1 MTTYHPAFETLSEFP
16 VPEYRASGVHLR
28 HRQTGCEV
36 FHLRSEDEENTFAF
50 CFRTPSPDGTG
61 VAHIV
66 EHSVLCGSERF
77 PVKDA
82 FISLAR
88 GSLATFLNALTY
100 PDKTLYPAAST
111 VEADYFNLMDV
122 YGDAVFRPRITRDT
136 FLQEAHH
143 LEYGPDGKLD
153 RKGVVYNEM
162 RGDYSS
168 PDSLIATRTYQ
179 TLFSPGHPYHAD
191 SGGDPDRIPILTYEA
206 FRGFW
211 ERCYHPSNCRIF
223 LHGSIPTDRQLS
235 FLEERFLSGFGR
247 REPDTEIPLQPGF
260 PAPVR
265 TSFPFPAEEG
275 TEARTTTLV
284 SWLTVPPEESVD
296 NLTLEILGEVLLG
309 SDGAPLAHALTE
321 SGLGEDLSPHSG
333 LDTGLRQALFSA
345 GLRGVERGRE
355 TEIEDLILRTVGTLV
370 REGIPRDLLDAAF
383 HSVEFSSREIRR
395 GGGTYGLRL
404 LSRSLRGWLHGR
416 QPERTLSFEAPL
428 RELRRRMDAD
438 PRYLEERLRTW
449 ILENPHR
456 ATVTVY
462 PVSALAEAQRTER
475 RAALDALDRDLSE
488 RDRTEIRSASEALR
502 EAQDTED
509 PDAARRTVPM
519 LRRSDIPA
527 EIEVLPRESG
537 TVAGSAASLHP
548 VFTNGIVYAD
558 FAFPLSGIPESGQ
571 ARLPLLSR
579 FVSGAG
585 LPGRSYADVAREMA
599 RTAGG
604 FYALLQA
611 STPAGFPTDSPSAW
625 MVFRLKALERNF
637 PAALDLAL
645 ALMTGPDF
653 GDRKRLG
660 DLLSE
665 LANDMTS
672 AIVPSGSS
680 FAASRAA
687 AGFSRAQGLEETW
700 RGLAQ
705 FLFLSD
711 LRQDAALE
719 TLSSRLSGLL
729 GSVVSREGLR
739 VNLTAEAGAMGSV
752 LQALEAALPRIPRTS
767 ETGNREDSGT
777 GKDAPSRPSAPAR
790 FEAWSLPAQVGFCAA
805 CVRSSP
811 VGTPGFAHE
820 QALGHLLSTGFLW
833 DEVRVKGGAY
843 GASAWTDGSE
853 STFSFSTYR
862 DPAPN
867 ASLGA
872 FRRALESVARGD
884 LPRDVLERAVV
895 GAAGRDLRPMMPEE
909 KGFIDFKRELFGITD
924 EMRRRKRAD
933 LLGLG
938 AEELREAA
946 GRLLAGWEDRTE
958 VLISHGDDIESMK
971 RERPAVSV
979 RQLQL

>member
-16 VPEYRASGVHLR
+16 VPEYRAFGIHLL
-28 HRQTGCEV
+28 HRATGCEV

-122 YGDAVFRPRITRDT
+122 YGDAVFRPRITPET

-168 PDSLIATRTYQ
+168 PDSLIATRTYE

-191 SGGDPDRIPILTYEA
+191 SGGDPDRIPNLTYEA
-206 FRGFW
+206 FRSFW
-211 ERCYHPSNCRIF
+211 ERNYHPSNCRIF
-223 LHGSIPTDRQLS
+223 LHGSIPTDRQLA
-235 FLEERFLSGFGR
+235 FLDDRFLSGYSR
-247 REPDTEIPLQPGF
+247 REPDTEIPLQSRF

-265 TSFPFPAEEG
+265 ASFPFPAEEG
-275 TEARTTTLV
+275 TESRATTLV
-284 SWLTVPPEESVD
+284 TWLTVPPEESVD
-296 NLTLEILGEVLLG
+296 NLTLEVLGEVLLG

-355 TEIEDLILRTVGTLV
+355 AEIEGLVLRTVESLV
-370 REGIPRDLLDAAF
+370 RDGIPRDLLDAAF
-383 HSVEFSSREIRR
+383 HSIEFSSREIRR

-404 LSRSLRGWLHGR
+404 LSRSLRGWLHGKT
-416 QPERTLSFEAPL
+416 PDRTLSFEAPL
-428 RELRRRMDAD
+428 AELRRRMEAD
-438 PRYLEERLRTW
+438 PRYLEGRLREW

-462 PVSALAEAQRTER
+462 PDPALAEAQRVER
-475 RAALDALDRDLSE
+475 RAFLDALEGDF
-488 RDRTEIRSASEALR
+488 SEAEKARVRRTAEDLR
-502 EAQDTED
+502 ESQDAED
-509 PDAARRTVPM
+509 GAGNRDTIPL
-519 LRRSDIPA
+519 LRRSDIPS
-527 EIEVLPRESG
+527 EIEIIPRESAR
-537 TVAGSAASLHP
+537 VAGTAASLHP

-558 FAFPLSGIPESGQ
+558 IAVPLSGLPES
-571 ARLPLLSR
+571 RLCLLPLLAR

-585 LPGRSYADVAREMA
+585 LPGRSYAEVSRDLA

-604 FYALLQA
+604 FHVLLQA
-611 STPAGFPTDSPSAW
+611 ATPAGNPADSPSVW
-625 MVFRLKALERNF
+625 MVFRLKSLTGKL
-637 PAALDLAL
+637 PAALDLIL
-645 ALMTGPDF
+645 PLMTEPDF
-653 GDRKRLG
+653 SDVKRLS

-680 FAASRAA
+680 FAAARAA
-687 AGFSRAQGLEETW
+687 ASFSRAQGIEELW
-700 RGLAQ
+700 RGLSQ

-711 LRQDAALE
+711 LRTDSGSEALAGE
-719 TLSSRLSGLL
+719 LSALL
-729 GSVVSREGLR
+729 KSTVSREKLR
-739 VNLTAEAGAMGSV
+739 LNLTADPE
-752 LQALEAALPRIPRTS
+752 ALESARSALESALSRLPLRPVGPAAAPSTS
-767 ETGNREDSGT
+767 EDP
-777 GKDAPSRPSAPAR
+777 APWAAPPAR
-790 FEAWSLPAQVGFCAA
+790 FEAWSLPAQVGFSATCLRA
-805 CVRSSP
+805 SP
-811 VGTPGFAHE
+811 IGTPGFAHE
-820 QALGHLLSTGFLW
+820 QALSHLLSTGYLW

-853 STFSFSTYR
+853 STFSFSSYR

-867 ASLGA
+867 ATLAAYRG
-872 FRRALESVARGD
+872 ALESVAGD
-884 LPRDVLERAVV
+884 GLARDVLERAVV

-909 KGFIDFKRELFGITD
+909 KGFIDFKRELFGVTD

-933 LLGLG
+933 LLALDR
-938 AEELREAA
+938 EDLRTAA
-946 GRLLAGWEDRTE
+946 DRLLSGWKDRTE
-958 VLISHGDDIESMK
+958 VLISHGDDIESLK
-971 RERPAVSV
+971 RENPAFSV

>member
-1 MTTYHPAFETLSEFP
+1 MTTYHPAFETISEFP
-16 VPEYRASGVHLR
+16 VPEYRAAGVHLR
-28 HRQTGCEV
+28 HRATGCEV

-88 GSLATFLNALTY
+88 GSLATFMNALTY

-122 YGDAVFRPRITRDT
+122 YGDAVFRPRLTRET

-191 SGGDPDRIPILTYEA
+191 SGGDPDRIPSLTYEA
-206 FRGFW
+206 FRDFW

-223 LHGSIPTDRQLS
+223 LHGSIPTDRQLA

-247 REPDTEIPLQPGF
+247 REPDTGIPLQPGF
-260 PAPVR
+260 PSPVR
-265 TSFPFPAEEG
+265 ASFPFPAEEG

-355 TEIEDLILRTVGTLV
+355 SEIEDLILRTVGTLV

-404 LSRSLRGWLHGR
+404 LSRSLLGWLHGR
-416 QPERTLSFEAPL
+416 PPERTLSFEAPL
-428 RELRRRMDAD
+428 RDLRKRMDAD

-462 PVSALAEAQRTER
+462 PDPALGETRRTER
-475 RAALDALDRDLSE
+475 RAALDAMDRDFSE
-488 RDRTEIRSASEALR
+488 KDQAGIRIAAEALR
-502 EAQDTED
+502 ESQDAED
-509 PDAARRTVPM
+509 PDSARGTVPM
-519 LRRSDIPA
+519 LRRSDIPS
-527 EIEVLPRESG
+527 EIEVVPRESG
-537 TVAGSAASLHP
+537 LVAGALASLHP

-558 FAFPLSGIPESGQ
+558 FAFPLAGIPPSSQ
-571 ARLPLLSR
+571 AFLPLLSR

-585 LPGRSYADVAREMA
+585 LPGRSYADVARELA

-611 STPAGFPTDSPSAW
+611 STPAGSPPDSPSAW

-645 ALMTGPDF
+645 SLMTGPDF

-687 AGFSRAQGLEETW
+687 AAFSRAQGLEETW
-700 RGLAQ
+700 RGLSQ

-711 LRQDAALE
+711 LRPAAE
-719 TLSSRLSGLL
+719 PPADRLSGLL

-739 VNLTAEAGAMGSV
+739 VNITAEAGAMGAV
-752 LQALEAALPRIPRTS
+752 LRALETVLPRIPRTL
-767 ETGNREDSGT
+767 EDG
-777 GKDAPSRPSAPAR
+777 DRAAPGRGGDSPSLPAESSR
-790 FEAWSLPAQVGFCAA
+790 FEAWSLPAQVGFSAA
-805 CVRSSP
+805 CVRASP
-811 VGTPGFAHE
+811 IGTPGFAHE
-820 QALGHLLSTGFLW
+820 QALGHLLSTGYLW

-872 FRRALESVARGD
+872 FRRALEFVAQKN
-884 LPRDVLERAVV
+884 LPVDVLERAVV

-909 KGFIDFKRELFGITD
+909 KGFTDFKRELFGITD

-933 LLGLG
+933 LLGLT

-971 RERPAVSV
+971 REKPAVSV

>member
-16 VPEYRASGVHLR
+16 VTEYRAFGIHLR
-28 HRQTGCEV
+28 HRRTGCEV

-100 PDKTLYPAAST
+100 PDKTVYPAAST

-168 PDSLIATRTYQ
+168 PDSLIATRTYE
-179 TLFSPGHPYHAD
+179 TLFSPGHPYQAD
-191 SGGDPDRIPILTYEA
+191 SGGDPDRIPSLTYEA
-206 FRGFW
+206 FRSFW
-211 ERCYHPSNCRIF
+211 ERAYHPSNCRIF
-223 LHGSIPTDRQLS
+223 LHGSIPTERQLA
-235 FLEERFLSGFGR
+235 FLEERFLSGYSR
-247 REPDTEIPLQPGF
+247 READTEIPLQPRF
-260 PAPVR
+260 SRPVR
-265 TSFPFPAEEG
+265 ASFPFPAEEG
-275 TEARTTTLV
+275 TEARATTLV
-284 SWLTVPPEESVD
+284 TWLTVPPEESVD
-296 NLTLEILGEVLLG
+296 NLTLEVLGEVLMG
-309 SDGAPLAHALTE
+309 SDGAPLAQALTE

-345 GLRGVERGRE
+345 GLRGVERGKE
-355 TEIEDLILRTVGTLV
+355 PEIEDLILRTVGTLV
-370 REGIPRDLLDAAF
+370 RDGIPRELLDAAF

-404 LSRSLRGWLHGR
+404 LSRTLRGWLHGAA
-416 QPERTLSFEAPL
+416 PDRTLSFEAPL
-428 RELRRRMDAD
+428 AELRRRMDAE
-438 PRYLEERLRTW
+438 PRYLEKKLREW
-449 ILENPHR
+449 ILDNPHR
-456 ATVTVY
+456 STVTVY
-462 PVSALAEAQRTER
+462 PDPAFAETRRKER
-475 RAALDALDRDLSE
+475 RDALDSLERGFSE
-488 RDRTEIRSASEALR
+488 NEKTELRRTAEALR
-502 EAQDTED
+502 LSQDSAD
-509 PDAARRTVPM
+509 GDGARDSIPM
-519 LRRSDIPA
+519 LLRSDIPA
-527 EIEVLPRESG
+527 EIEVIPRLSADA
-537 TVAGSAASLHP
+537 AGAAASLHP

-558 FAFPLSGIPESGQ
+558 FAFPLTDLPEPE
-571 ARLPLLSR
+571 LCLFPLLAR

-585 LPGRSYADVAREMA
+585 LPGRSYAEVSRELA

-604 FYALLQA
+604 FHVLLQA
-611 STPAGFPTDSPSAW
+611 ATPAGNPPSSPSAW
-625 MVFRLKALERNF
+625 MVFRLKALEEQF
-637 PAALDLAL
+637 PAALDLA
-645 ALMTGPDF
+645 ASLMTEPDF
-653 GDRKRLG
+653 GDGKRLA
-660 DLLSE
+660 DLLAE

-680 FAASRAA
+680 FAAARAA
-687 AGFSRAQGLEETW
+687 ASFSRAQGMEELW
-700 RGLAQ
+700 RGLSQ
-705 FLFLSD
+705 FLYLSD
-711 LRQDAALE
+711 LRAEPDPDLLA
-719 TLSSRLSGLL
+719 SRLSRLL
-729 GSVVSREGLR
+729 RSAVRREGLR
-739 VNLTAEAGAMGSV
+739 VNLTAGPEALDTARKGV
-752 LQALEAALPRIPRTS
+752 EAALGRVPPGAGGFGSAEQPAAAAVPR
-767 ETGNREDSGT
+767 G
-777 GKDAPSRPSAPAR
+777 APPER
-790 FEAWSLPAQVGFCAA
+790 FEAWSLPTQVGFSAA
-805 CVRSSP
+805 CLRASP
-811 VGTPGFAHE
+811 IGTSGFAHE

-853 STFSFSTYR
+853 STFSFSSYR

-867 ASLGA
+867 ASLA
-872 FRRALESVARGD
+872 AYRRALESVAGD
-884 LPRDVLERAVV
+884 GLDRDVLERAVV

-909 KGFIDFKRELFGITD
+909 KGFIDFKRELYGVTD
-924 EMRRRKRAD
+924 GMRRKKRAD
-933 LLGLG
+933 LLGLSPEDLRTA
-938 AEELREAA
+938 AE
-946 GRLLAGWEDRTE
+946 RLLAGWEDRTE

-971 RERPAVSV
+971 RERPALSV